1 MAISLSDNLAIGTA
15 AAADVRY
22 GVWSGSTIAAAI
34 VQANGGIGT
43 GLRFAGLT
51 VGILDTNSTTNPT
64 GYVVEYWYQLISG
77 TLTLVEKTSGGTVGG
92 TGTVNAIPYWSAT
105 DTLSDS
111 AASHFNS
118 KRVDVKS
125 NLHLLGQGGDLGAKG
140 YLRFESGDQ
149 VNHVGFYGP
158 GNGLDSDSYDLFLPT
173 TLPSVTNQILESNAS
188 GSLSWIPTPTG
199 GSGTVTGTGTPNTL
213 TKWSTGGTGIE
224 DSEISDS
231 GTVVKIGDSVNG
243 ETLYI
248 NTDTRSVGFRTPAP
262 TASAF
267 DVNGTMRVRNEINV
281 GATNEQSLFVEGP
294 GASGTPAPYY
304 VKMGSYGQGL
314 ITGSPAVANQGGQ
327 NLRRSA
333 AFGNAGKIVDNYI
346 YDTFEITL
354 DALSNLGTLTTNG
367 GLMLIDPGADHIV
380 LLADMW
386 FYRQINNN
394 SNPGTWDPN
403 TDIVIGP
410 KNTVN
415 YPDPNNQYFRITAEF
430 LNGVSNKFANPD
442 ESFKGSQ
449 LYQGNLNAGPLTSRS
464 SASLP
469 YGAWQVGNAAN
480 QAPKGNKVYMTL
492 TTPSTPGFPGESNNT
507 RYFLGLKYRLLN
519 IQYGVVNNSN
529 LVRISGPNENYIWE
543 LCDNTNCASRAM
555 QQTVILPQT
564 GAGSGTFLILSGLDG
579 ETCCYYRNGTT
590 TDPVTPGFS
599 YFASWAGDCDN
610 LPEACSDAPEAQTN
624 KYVKCADAKSEP
636 DCTSM
641 DEEVYI
647 NYNVNNPATAVIEDT
662 ANSWKC
668 CYIKND
674 GIFNNT
680 PTTNH
685 QITGVEFND
694 CDDMPFFCTA
704 EPASLRDIY
713 NQCDGNTS
721 NICNDKMDQVVY
733 ITSIPSNPQYAII
746 EQSPNGEQCCYVKAS
761 TSLTAATPNYTIAS
775 SMDGDC
781 NSLPIFC

>member
-1 MAISLSDNLAIGTA
+1 MAINLSDNILAQTTKPGDAKYGPYYGSGTTA
-15 AAADVRY
+15 ALALTDAKNNSVFLVLINNFRY
-22 GVWSGSTIAAAI
+22 K
-34 VQANGGIGT
+34 
-43 GLRFAGLT
+43 GLT
-51 VGILDTNSTTNPT
+51 VGIVLTIGSTVQPIK
-64 GYVVEYWYQLISG
+64 EYWFENGIADG
-77 TLTLVEKTSGGTVGG
+77 DLVEKSGGT
-92 TGTVNAIPYWSAT
+92 TVVAN
-105 DTLSDS
+105 
-111 AASHFNS
+111 
-118 KRVDVKS
+118 
-125 NLHLLGQGGDLGAKG
+125 
-140 YLRFESGDQ
+140 
-149 VNHVGFYGP
+149 P
-158 GNGLDSDSYDLFLPT
+158 GN
-173 TLPSVTNQILESNAS
+173 PSVVLTSITIDSTNYS
-188 GSLSWIPTPTG
+188 IPAGNT
-199 GSGTVTGTGTPNTL
+199 GTVTGTGTANTL
-213 TKWSTGGTGIE
+213 TKWSTGGIGIE
-224 DSEISDS
+224 DSEITDS
-231 GTVVKIGDSVNG
+231 GSVVKIGKNSSSL

-314 ITGSPAVANQGGQ
+314 ITGSPAAANQGGQ

-415 YPDPNNQYFRITAEF
+415 YPEPNDQYFRITADF

-449 LYQGNLNAGPLTSRS
+449 LYQGNLNAGPLTNRS
-464 SASLP
+464 AASLP

-519 IQYGVVNNSN
+519 IQYGVVNNPN

-543 LCDNTNCASRAM
+543 LCSGTNCESRAM

-564 GAGSGTFLILSGLDG
+564 GAGSGTFLILSGPDG
-579 ETCCYYRNGTT
+579 ETCCYFRNGTT

-624 KYVKCADAKSEP
+624 KYVKCADAKSDP

-647 NYNVNNPATAVIEDT
+647 NYDVNNPATAVIEDT
-662 ANSWKC
+662 ANGWKC

-674 GIFNNT
+674 GIFTNT
-680 PTTNH
+680 PTANY
-685 QITGVEFND
+685 QKTGVEFND
-694 CDDMPFFCTA
+694 CDDMPVFCTA

-775 SMDGDC
+775 SMDSDC
-781 NSLPIFC
+781 GSLPSFC